1 MAATRL
7 IALHENKG
15 KTVSK
20 CLKDRV
26 DYAKNGEK
34 TEDGEYVTAYECNP
48 EIVDQEFYSSRNE
61 YLKDHRVAAGDVIA
75 YQIRQSFKPGEITPE
90 EANKVGYELAMS
102 FTKGKHAFIVAT
114 HTDKAHIHNH
124 IIFNSTDLSCRRKF
138 KDFYFSGIALRH
150 ISDRICLEHGLS
162 VIKPKPYQE
171 RKKRTVYPKRD
182 SYRDNIREAINKALA
197 REPKDMEEF
206 FRMLEEEEYHIRKG
220 MDAAIKGKEQKR
232 YIRFSS
238 LGDGY
243 RMEDIEKII
252 NGEIT
257 QDPEIRKRTNENN
270 KNEKKV
276 DLLIDIQAKLAQGK
290 GAGYERW
297 AKVYNIKQI
306 AKVLLFLE
314 ENGIRDVDALADRA
328 KETSDHFNDLS
339 ATIKDAEKRMA
350 EITVLKTHI
359 LNYSKTKDIYAAY
372 RTAGYSKKFFEEHRE
387 DITIHKAAKQAFT
400 DLNVDKLPTIREL
413 NEEYAKLLAQ
423 KKEAY
428 KEYRKAKQE
437 MTDWATAKYD
447 IERFLDIDIEA
458 ERTKEQEQEV
468 KKKKDKTR

>member
-26 DYAKNGEK
+26 DYAKNREK

-48 EIVDQEFYSSRNE
+48 EIVDQEFYSARNE
-61 YLKDHRVAAGDVIA
+61 YLKNHRSPGRDIIA

-90 EANKVGYELAMS
+90 EANAVGYELAMR
-102 FTKGKHAFIVAT
+102 FTKGNHAFIVAT

-124 IIFNSTDLSCRRKF
+124 IIFNSINTEGDKRFR
-138 KDFYFSGIALRH
+138 DFFFSGIALRRL
-150 ISDRICLEHGLS
+150 SDEICLEHGLS
-162 VIKPKPYQE
+162 VIKPKPYKD
-171 RKKRTVYPKRD
+171 RDKRSDYPKRD
-182 SYRDNIREAINKALA
+182 SYRDNIREAINRALA

-220 MDAAIKGKEQKR
+220 MDAAIKGREQKR

-243 RMEDIEKII
+243 RMEDIEKNI

-270 KNEKKV
+270 KNEKKM

-314 ENGIRDVDALADRA
+314 ENGIRDVDALADKA
-328 KETSDHFNDLS
+328 KEASDHFNDLS
-339 ATIKDAEKRMA
+339 TTIKDAEKRMA

-372 RTAGYSKKFFEEHRE
+372 RKAGYSKKFFEEHRE
-387 DITIHKAAKQAFT
+387 DISIHKAAKQTFT

-447 IERFLDIDIEA
+447 IERFLEIDIEA
-458 ERTKEQEQEV
+458 ERAKEQEKEE